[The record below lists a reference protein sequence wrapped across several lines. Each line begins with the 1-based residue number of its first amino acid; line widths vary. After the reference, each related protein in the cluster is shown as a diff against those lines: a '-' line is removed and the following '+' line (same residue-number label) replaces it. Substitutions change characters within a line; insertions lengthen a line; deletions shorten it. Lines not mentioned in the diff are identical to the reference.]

1 MDPDKTSSYD
11 EALSYSKMM
20 EDMFKLTEPSYSDEE
35 QSQELFESTPE
46 IASNLFQDQDFLPVN
61 QTDEVSQELF
71 EATPEL
77 FDHGQRMTQD
87 LLDSFSEVIPDP
99 SAPTLSQVGGRR
111 RLPSGDST
119 DYSTSDD
126 GDREYEWEICS
137 CCEDEEGIKKTE
149 TKAVETTLY
158 CDLERHSGDLT
169 VHLKKKIKLSPA
181 EVINSS
187 VNLSVKN
194 DVTMVFDRICKY
206 VLRYGHDDEKELIQ
220 KCLEKNANYMKL
232 NM

>member
-1 MDPDKTSSYD
+1 MEPDKTSFSD
-11 EALSYSKMM
+11 EAMSYSKMS
-20 EDMFKLTEPSYSDEE
+20 EDMFQLTEPSPSYSDAVYE

-46 IASNLFQDQDFLPVN
+46 IASNESLRLFQDQDFLPVN

-187 VNLSVKN
+187 VNLSVKT
-194 DVTMVFDRICKY
+194 DVAMVFDRICKY
-206 VLRYGHDDEKELIQ
+206 VLRHGNDDEK
-220 KCLEKNANYMKL
+220 
-232 NM
+232 